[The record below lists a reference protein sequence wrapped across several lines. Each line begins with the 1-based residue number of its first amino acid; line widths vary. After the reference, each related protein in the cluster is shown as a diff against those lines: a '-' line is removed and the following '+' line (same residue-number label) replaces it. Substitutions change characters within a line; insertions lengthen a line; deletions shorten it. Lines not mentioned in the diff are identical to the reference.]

1 MTKKI
6 THITVACYAH
16 PELYPP
22 ILSAISQLAQKTGR
36 IDVFTRKMLISKW
49 SYPDNVSVNYTNK
62 KSYQGFGIENISFF
76 KKLIHFVI
84 FVRHIKKSV
93 VENKSDL
100 LIVHDVIPLFAAYLI
115 RRSIKR
121 QQVKLWYHNHD
132 VVDINKSGK
141 YSLMG
146 IAARFES
153 KVFDFIDIFTL
164 PSKER
169 LTYFPIAKLT
179 SPPIILSNYP
189 LKFFYERSEIE
200 KNERSKDTI
209 KLVFQGSIGA
219 GHGLEELI
227 AFLKIKINNKQ
238 LELHMVGKVREN
250 YLAKLEE
257 LVIKHSVKEQFYY
270 HGMKSFAE
278 LPVFLGQFD
287 VGLSIHRPYNVT
299 YATGGTASNKIYEY
313 AACGF
318 PVILFDSPHYRTYLD
333 DYKWTYFT
341 DLSENSLKNELTRID
356 NSYAMSSEAALV
368 DFKQF
373 FNFESVFKNTMLN
386 VLDSIK

>member
-1 MTKKI
+1 M
-6 THITVACYAH
+6 
-16 PELYPP
+16 
-22 ILSAISQLAQKTGR
+22 
-36 IDVFTRKMLISKW
+36 
-49 SYPDNVSVNYTNK
+49 
-62 KSYQGFGIENISFF
+62 
-76 KKLIHFVI
+76 
-84 FVRHIKKSV
+84 
-93 VENKSDL
+93 
-100 LIVHDVIPLFAAYLI
+100 
-115 RRSIKR
+115 
-121 QQVKLWYHNHD
+121 
-132 VVDINKSGK
+132 
-141 YSLMG
+141 
-146 IAARFES
+146 
-153 KVFDFIDIFTL
+153 
-164 PSKER
+164 
-169 LTYFPIAKLT
+169 
-179 SPPIILSNYP
+179 
-189 LKFFYERSEIE
+189 
-200 KNERSKDTI
+200 
-209 KLVFQGSIGA
+209 VFQGSIGA

-238 LELHMVGKVREN
+238 LELHVVGKVREN

>member
-1 MTKKI
+1 MNKKI

-22 ILSAISQLAQKTGR
+22 ILSAISQLAQKTDR

-49 SYPDNVSVNYTNK
+49 SYPDNVYVSCINK
-62 KSYQGFGIENISFF
+62 KMYVGFGIEQISFF
-76 KKLIHFVI
+76 KKLIHFVT
-84 FVRHIKKSV
+84 FVRQIKRSV

-100 LIVHDVIPLFAAYLI
+100 LIVHDVIPLFAAFLI
-115 RRSIKR
+115 RSCIKR
-121 QQVKLWYHNHD
+121 KQLKLWYHNHD
-132 VVDINKSGK
+132 VVDVNKSGK

-146 IAARFES
+146 IAAKFES
-153 KVFDFIDIFTL
+153 KAFDFINIFTL

-169 LTYFPIAKLT
+169 LKYFPVTKLT
-179 SPPIILSNYP
+179 YPPIILSNYP

-200 KNERSKDTI
+200 KNERDEYTI

-227 AFLKIKINNKQ
+227 AFLKIKINNKK
-238 LELHMVGKVREN
+238 LELHVVGKVREN

-278 LPVFLGQFD
+278 LPVFLSQFD

-313 AACGF
+313 AACGL
-318 PVILFDSPHYRTYLD
+318 PVILFDSPHYRAYLD

-356 NSYAMSSEAALV
+356 NSYALSSEAALV
-368 DFKQF
+368 DFEQI
-373 FNFESVFKNTMLN
+373 FNFEKVFNRAISPILKDL
-386 VLDSIK
+386 